1 MGEPF
6 LLLLLTIWLNYMVKK
21 KKDQTTEQKILD
33 AAKKVFVQKGM
44 SGARMQDIAD
54 EAGINKAMLH
64 YYFRNKE
71 KLFEVIFMGAA
82 GKLFPKINEIF
93 ESDQPLFEKIES
105 FCAEYITV
113 IGENPYLPLFVLNE
127 INQDP
132 ELFFKKVWAGKSRPQ
147 PQKFLEQ
154 IEREVKKGTIKR
166 ISPLQLLMN
175 LISMTI
181 FPFVA
186 KPMIEKTL
194 GLDELQFRGL
204 MEQRKKEIPKFI
216 IDAIKK

>member
-1 MGEPF
+1 MGK
-6 LLLLLTIWLNYMVKK
+6 VKIEK
-21 KKDQTTEQKILD
+21 STEEKILS
-33 AAKKVFVQKGM
+33 AAKKVFVTKGM

-54 EAGINKAMLH
+54 EAGINKALLH
-64 YYFRNKE
+64 YYFRSKE
-71 KLFEVIFMGAA
+71 KLFEVIFVEAA
-82 GKLFPKINEIF
+82 QKLFPAINLVF
-93 ESDQPLFEKIES
+93 ESDMPLFQKIEK
-105 FCAEYITV
+105 FCEEYITV
-113 IGENPYLPLFVLNE
+113 MSENPYLPLFVLNE

-132 ELFFKKVWAGKSRPQ
+132 EIFLAKIWGKQNLPR

-154 IEREVKKGTIKR
+154 IEKEVKKKAIKP

-186 KPMIEKTL
+186 KSMFQFNL
-194 GLDELQFRGL
+194 HLDELQFRSI

-216 IDAIKK
+216 IESIKK